1 MARKDRNGLAGM
13 STLAA
18 LQLTLNRLP
27 NELGA
32 ALALV
37 ENCVNAVKR
46 ALGKARRGLFV
57 VDLFPAHVQR
67 IDDITYCYKAK
78 NKRYLLLQSPELMI
92 SSNHR
97 NTGRQAMNYRAHV
110 EGFTGHFATVDGLKV
125 WAEGLNRQFNL
136 SGKTL
141 QVWKAVYVAKDGS
154 GAQYAASPTR
164 EIVIGA

>member
-1 MARKDRNGLAGM
+1 M
-13 STLAA
+13 TLPA
-18 LQLTLNRLP
+18 LNLPLHSLSDEVGTLF
-27 NELGA
+27 
-32 ALALV
+32 ALV
-37 ENCVNAVKR
+37 KNGVDALKR
-46 ALGKARRGLFV
+46 ALRKACRGLFV
-57 VDLFPAHVQR
+57 VDLFPAHPLI

-78 NKRYLLLQSPELMI
+78 NKRYLLLRPCELMI

-110 EGFTGHFATVDGLKV
+110 EGFTGHFATVDALKV